1 MIKYI
6 IFDFDGTMVDSK
18 DVTVTVFNQMGEKRN
33 FKHLEPEDI
42 EYFRKLPIID
52 RCKELGIPLYKLPR
66 WAGEFYKLYYPL
78 LQNVLLVNGIKEAL
92 AELNNHGYQVVVIS
106 SNSAEIIQEF
116 LKKNQLDSI
125 EQVLSSNRVFGK
137 HRMIKK
143 FLKTTGLKKSEV
155 IYVGDEH
162 RDIRAC
168 QKAGIKIIW
177 VAWGFD
183 PLSLAESEAPDYIAH
198 TPNEILPIVDKVSKE

>member
-6 IFDFDGTMVDSK
+6 IFDFDGTLVDSK
-18 DVTVTVFNQMGEKRN
+18 DVTITVLNQMAEKLN
-33 FKHLEPEDI
+33 FKPLKPEDI
-42 EYFRKLPIID
+42 EYFRKLPVTD

-66 WAGEFYKLYYPL
+66 WAADFYKLYYPL
-78 LQNVLLVNGIKEAL
+78 LQNVLLVDGMKEAL
-92 AELNNHGYQVVVIS
+92 AEINNHGYRIAVIS

-116 LKKNQLDSI
+116 LKKNQIDSI
-125 EQVLSSNRVFGK
+125 SQVLSTNRVFGK
-137 HRMIKK
+137 HRVIKK
-143 FLKTTGLKKSEV
+143 LLKSSGLKKSEA

-198 TPNEILPIVDKVSKE
+198 TPNDILPIVNAVSKA